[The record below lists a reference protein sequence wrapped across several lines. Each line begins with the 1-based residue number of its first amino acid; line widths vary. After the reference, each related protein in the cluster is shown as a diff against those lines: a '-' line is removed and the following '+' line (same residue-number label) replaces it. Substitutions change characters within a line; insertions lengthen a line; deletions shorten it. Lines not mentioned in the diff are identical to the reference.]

1 MILSSIRNELR
12 HVQKLTESAQKV
24 LKVYAVFEFIYP
36 LIGLFVNAFILR
48 QTNDFIA
55 VAIYNLGT
63 FVAIPIGFY
72 LNGLLLK
79 RYPIAFP
86 FLFGMVGQAV
96 VACLVFFFS
105 FHSWW
110 TLFAFGLLQGIPMG
124 LYWGNRN
131 FINLQVTH
139 DESRNYFTGLEM
151 ILYTIASTT
160 MPLIVGWTIA
170 LGGLTGFY
178 ATSFA
183 YQILGLLAIVFM
195 YVGGRQI
202 LSAKLDQ
209 PKFEKLWIRQPSAI
223 WRTARLVEVFRGL
236 QNSIDLFMIPL
247 VIFHFLGREGLL
259 GTLQSVAAGIG
270 VIILYGLARFLT
282 PRKRIHSL
290 FVNIVALITISLMF
304 AVGFSQ
310 LTALIYV
317 LFAGTIHL
325 ISWLTSNPISMRTID
340 EEDGGDDRDNYAYVC
355 DRELFLNIGRA
366 IGIGVFVVLI
376 HFTSQLIGL
385 RFIPLLISLT
395 QLLFF
400 WLVSRL
406 DRVQKA

>member
-1 MILSSIRNELR
+1 
-12 HVQKLTESAQKV
+12 V
-24 LKVYAVFEFIYP
+24 YP

-48 QTNDFIA
+48 QTNDFVA

-63 FVAIPIGFY
+63 FFAIPIGFY
-72 LNGLLLK
+72 LNGFILK
-79 RYPIAFP
+79 RHPIALP

-105 FHSWW
+105 FQSWW
-110 TLFAFGLLQGIPMG
+110 ALFAFGLLQGIPMG

-170 LGGLTGFY
+170 LGGVTQLY
-178 ATSFA
+178 SASFA
-183 YQILGLLAIVFM
+183 YQLLGLLAIVFM
-195 YVGGRQI
+195 YAGGRKI
-202 LSAKLDQ
+202 LSAKLDH
-209 PKFEKLWIRQPSAI
+209 PKFEKLWIRKPSVI
-223 WRTARLVEVFRGL
+223 WTTARLVEVFRGL
-236 QNSIDLFMIPL
+236 QNAIDLFLIPL

-259 GTLQSVAAGIG
+259 GTLQSIAAAMG

-282 PRKRIHSL
+282 PRKRIHTL
-290 FVNIVALITISLMF
+290 FVNIVALIAISLIF
-304 AVGFSQ
+304 AIGFSQ
-310 LTALIYV
+310 VTALIYV

-340 EEDGGDDRDNYAYVC
+340 EEDGGDNRDNYAYVC
-355 DRELFLNIGRA
+355 DRELFLNVGRA
-366 IGIGVFVVLI
+366 IGIGVFIVFI
-376 HFTSQLIGL
+376 HYTSQQIGL
-385 RFIPLLISLT
+385 RFIPLVISLS